1 VSGLKGRG
9 GIGLPER
16 VRFCTTPTG
25 ELDVDLSGP
34 LKLGPITIRPKR
46 TYGPEMAASSRTWA
60 WVALAMLA
68 AGVVALGLA
77 ALRWY
82 GAPLVPID
90 LLALLFYLPWWL
102 IWMPAWGFWL
112 LFSAM
117 EVGGGRWAWR
127 WICGGALTLLFLW
140 DAIGAIEAFSPDPN
154 GQAYASAATG
164 LVALAAAPLFI
175 CSLFVLDSFARFC

>member
-1 VSGLKGRG
+1 MSGLKGRG

-82 GAPLVPID
+82 GAPLVPI
-90 LLALLFYLPWWL
+90 
-102 IWMPAWGFWL
+102 
-112 LFSAM
+112 
-117 EVGGGRWAWR
+117 GGGRWAWR

-140 DAIGAIEAFSPDPN
+140 DAIGAIEFAFSPDPN

-164 LVALAAAPLFI
+164 LVALAAAPLW
-175 CSLFVLDSFARFC
+175 VLRRRRPAAEADSVV